1 MALLAIWAA
10 TGPLLGFSDTW
21 QLIINTGT
29 TMITFLMVFIIQ
41 NTQNRDAAG
50 VQVKPDAIMLE
61 LQISNAKLYDAE
73 HEGEE
78 QLEKQRQ
85 HLRDEAKNGSNHS

>member
-1 MALLAIWAA
+1 
-10 TGPLLGFSDTW
+10 
-21 QLIINTGT
+21 
-29 TMITFLMVFIIQ
+29 
-41 NTQNRDAAG
+41 
-50 VQVKPDAIMLE
+50 MLE